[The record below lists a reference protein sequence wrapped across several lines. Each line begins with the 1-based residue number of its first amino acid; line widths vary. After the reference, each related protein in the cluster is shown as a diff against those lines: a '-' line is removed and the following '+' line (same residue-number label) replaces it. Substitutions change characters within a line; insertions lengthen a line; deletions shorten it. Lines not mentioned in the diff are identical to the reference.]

1 MQRTILIFDGALN
14 CQLCYLLQRRETVMV
29 LILAA
34 VWHCLRITYAKPI
47 FEENEIG
54 MDDSGAYAAF
64 MRAGHVLMTII
75 EKL

>member
-1 MQRTILIFDGALN
+1 
-14 CQLCYLLQRRETVMV
+14 MV